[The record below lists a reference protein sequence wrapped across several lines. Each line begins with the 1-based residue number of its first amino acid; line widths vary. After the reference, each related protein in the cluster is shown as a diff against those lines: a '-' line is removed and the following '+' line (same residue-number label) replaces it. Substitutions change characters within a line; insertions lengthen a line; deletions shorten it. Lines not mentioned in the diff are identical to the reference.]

1 VSLANPASNVS
12 DSLFSVLIVNFNGQ
26 HHLRACLAAL
36 AVQSFPR
43 HRYEVIVV
51 DNGST
56 DGSQAM
62 VRSEFPSARLVQLT
76 ENTGFSGGN
85 NAGLPY
91 AHGRYIVLLN
101 NDTFPDPHWL
111 AELAAEVKP
120 GAAAASK
127 LVFADDPT
135 ALNSGGLQLLRDGRG
150 FDRGFRTRDIG
161 QCEHSR
167 AAFAACG
174 AAVVLDREAIG
185 PLLFDP
191 KYFMYYED
199 LDAAWRGQLAG
210 RTMAYAARS
219 LVRHVHGGSAGADS
233 PMFRFHVERN
243 RTLTSVRN
251 ADPFLAVWSV
261 VGQAARLARSVVR
274 STRGSENWLLT
285 YAAAKALVSLVRNL
299 PSALAARYFIR
310 HGSFREPTANHP
322 EKS

>member
-1 VSLANPASNVS
+1 MDDP
-12 DSLFSVLIVNFNGQ
+12 LFSVLIVSFNGRR
-26 HHLRACLAAL
+26 HLPACLSAL
-36 AVQSFPR
+36 AVQTFPP
-43 HRYEVIVV
+43 HQFEVIVV

-56 DGSQAM
+56 DSSPEEISEQFPW
-62 VRSEFPSARLVQLT
+62 VRVVKLSYNA
-76 ENTGFSGGN
+76 GFSGGN

-91 AHGRYIVLLN
+91 LHGRYVVLLN

-111 AELAAEVKP
+111 AELASAVKP

-174 AAVVLDREAIG
+174 AALVVDRQAVQ
-185 PLLFDP
+185 PTLFDP
-191 KYFMYYED
+191 RYFMYYED
-199 LDAAWRGQLAG
+199 LDAAWQGQLAG
-210 RTMAYAARS
+210 RPMAYASRS
-219 LVRHVHGGSAGADS
+219 LVRHVHGGSAGDES

-251 ADPFLAVWSV
+251 ADPFLAVWSLM
-261 VGQAARLARSVVR
+261 GQAARVVR
-274 STRGSENWLLT
+274 SVGRSVRGKESWALT
-285 YAAAKALVSLVRNL
+285 FATLRAFASLVRHL
-299 PSALAARYFIR
+299 PAAVVARYFIR
-310 HGSFREPTANHP
+310 HGSRSRGPALAENA
-322 EKS
+322 